1 MFSTHS
7 MLSAPIS
14 TIDFSF
20 NNPAWS
26 KFDIQ
31 QQTVTN
37 SIQTSNASAAPV
49 VTEETLNNAEKKGKE
64 VLGIIDGRTKDDKY
78 ASVVTDLNN
87 QNKDTIIRF
96 LDGFY
101 SGSKKEGIIE
111 FLDDEHDNGGKKKDG
126 LITKDSK
133 LNVIKSLIDYACQK
147 GYHQNPNIAPALT
160 ALNSYYEAYTVGK
173 YKDCYSFNNKTKK
186 SDIDCSA
193 VPEASKKKK
202 DDKAIDAL
210 IKHIHSEIKKLG
222 NASSLN
228 TIG

>member
-1 MFSTHS
+1 MFNQPL
-7 MLSAPIS
+7 MQNAPMN
-14 TIDFSF
+14 TINFSF
-20 NNPAWS
+20 DNPAWATLYAPT
-26 KFDIQ
+26 
-31 QQTVTN
+31 QTT
-37 SIQTSNASAAPV
+37 TTPSAPTQHSTAPV

-64 VLGIIDGRTKDDKY
+64 VLGIIDGKTKDDKY

-101 SGSKKEGIIE
+101 SGSKEEGIIE

-147 GYHQNPNIAPALT
+147 GYHQNSNIAPALT

-193 VPEASKKKK
+193 VSEASKKKK